1 MKLKT
6 VILDDEPY
14 ARDILRNYAH
24 KCEHLELIQVFVYA
38 EEALTFLQANEVDLI
53 LLDIEMPGMTGLQFL
68 KTLSKPP
75 KVIIT
80 TAYRQYALEGFELNV
95 VDYLVKPF
103 SFERFI
109 AAIGRLF
116 EYSVFSASAEPTD
129 PDFLYFK
136 SSGKLTKVYLK
147 DILYIEGLSNY
158 VKIVMVDGTLIVYQK
173 LSYLE
178 EKLPKNQFIRVHRSY
193 IVSTQHIQSIGR
205 NEVTIM
211 QRLVPI
217 GSKYRENLVRIK
229 SQLFF

>member
-14 ARDILRNYAH
+14 ARDILQNYAH
-24 KCEHLELIQVFVYA
+24 QCEHLELVQVFVYA
-38 EEALTFLQANEVDLI
+38 EEALIFLQANEVDLI

-116 EYSVFSASAEPTD
+116 EYSVFSASAEATD

-193 IVSTQHIQSIGR
+193 IISTEHIQSVGKS
-205 NEVTIM
+205 EVSIM
-211 QRLVPI
+211 QRIVPI
-217 GSKYRENLVRIK
+217 GSKYRENLAQLK
-229 SQLFF
+229 SHLFP